1 MWNKKQIEQHKK
13 AADNLAKIV
22 KEFSIYIKNNQH
34 ITEYEAAVFVKKL
47 FRKYNLKSDKT
58 NPIVAFRENTSFVHY
73 YPEQKSLK
81 LKPESLILFDLWG
94 RVNAKGA
101 PYADITWM
109 LYFGKKVPKD
119 VEKVFL
125 AVIDT
130 RDEAIKFIKKNLSKR
145 NIPMGKEIDK
155 HVRDYLHKYKLAD
168 KFLHGT
174 GHSLGFTYAHGNK
187 TRISPKGKQS
197 LPINVGYT
205 IEPGVYFK
213 NKFGVRSEIDF
224 YIDNNYTLVITGAVQ
239 QKIIII

>member
-1 MWNKKQIEQHKK
+1 MWSKKQIEQHKK
-13 AADNLAKIV
+13 AVDILVNIV
-22 KEFSIYIKNNQH
+22 KEFGGYLKNNPGT
-34 ITEYEAAVFVKKL
+34 TEYEATLFIKKL
-47 FRKYNLKSDKT
+47 FKKNNLKSDKG

-73 YPEQKSLK
+73 YPEQKSKTLR
-81 LKPESLILFDLWG
+81 PESLILFDLWG
-94 RVNAKGA
+94 KVNEKGA

-125 AVIDT
+125 AVIGA
-130 RDEAIKFIKKNLSKR
+130 RDEAIKFIKKNLSKK
-145 NIPMGKEIDK
+145 NIPTGKEIDRQ
-155 HVRDYLHKYKLAD
+155 VRDYLQKRKLAD

-224 YIDNNYTLVITGAVQ
+224 YIDNNYNLVITGAVQ
-239 QKIIII
+239 RKIIKI